1 MAAATKGSQ
10 LHYSHT
16 PTPTHTASA
25 FAALEVEE
33 ATSTQS
39 ERRLE
44 EFARPVE
51 RTSRTPRRKSWSTNK
66 EAPTQALTGKLSARR
81 EPTQTTKLSE
91 RRELDQTETLPARR
105 ELNHAQDLSARREL
119 PTCAA
124 QNLARPHRS
133 SYFLSGKAAGQAM
146 LYLVETGCNTNLVSK
161 RVFDHLPK
169 HIQEQRMKC
178 ETHGQMADG
187 TKLPFYGVVQIP
199 I

>member
-1 MAAATKGSQ
+1 M
-10 LHYSHT
+10 
-16 PTPTHTASA
+16 
-25 FAALEVEE
+25 
-33 ATSTQS
+33 
-39 ERRLE
+39 
-44 EFARPVE
+44 E
-51 RTSRTPRRKSWSTNK
+51 RTSRTPRRKSRSAKK
-66 EAPTQALTGKLSARR
+66 ETPTQAPTGKLFARR
-81 EPTQTTKLSE
+81 EPTQTAELSE
-91 RRELDQTETLPARR
+91 RRELDQTETLPVRR
-105 ELNHAQDLSARREL
+105 ESNHPEELSARREL

-133 SYFLSGKAAGQAM
+133 SYFLPGKAAGQAM
-146 LYLVETGCNTNLVSK
+146 LYLVDTGCNTNLVSK